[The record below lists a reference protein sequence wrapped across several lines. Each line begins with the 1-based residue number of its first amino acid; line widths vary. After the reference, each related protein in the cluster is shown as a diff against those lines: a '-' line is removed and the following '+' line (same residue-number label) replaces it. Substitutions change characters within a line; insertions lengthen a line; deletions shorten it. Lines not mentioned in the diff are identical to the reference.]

1 VRQNKTTKERLASDG
16 ASKITTRS
24 VSRVLTA
31 KTTLEGE
38 GFLVHRAIPNHGL
51 QEFDPFLLLDE
62 MGPINLSA
70 GNAKGAPDH
79 PHRGFETVTYM
90 IDGVFEHKD
99 LQGHSGKIKSGDV
112 QWMTAGSGVIHSEMP
127 EKEFSRNGGT
137 LHSFQLWVNLPKKD
151 KMMKPRY
158 QDVPANQIPVAQND
172 DASVKVKVI
181 AGESMG
187 KHAVIDTRTP
197 IMYLH
202 FNLQPGAKV
211 VQIVPQ
217 NYNAFAYVISGEGLF
232 GEDLK
237 SARKEQIVL
246 FKQDGNKVT
255 IKVPDDATPYLDV
268 LLIAGVPLG
277 EPVVRYGP
285 FVMNTEEEIEQAIQ
299 DYNSG
304 RMGKI
309 DF

>member
-1 VRQNKTTKERLASDG
+1 MKQNITNNQNLVRNEISNAKN
-16 ASKITTRS
+16 RS
-24 VSRVLTA
+24 VSQITTA

-38 GFLVHRAIPNHGL
+38 GFVVHRAFPNHSL
-51 QEFDPFLLLDE
+51 REFDPFLLLDE
-62 MGPINLSA
+62 MGPIDLSA
-70 GNAKGAPDH
+70 GEAKGAPDH

-99 LQGHSGKIKSGDV
+99 SQGHSGKIRTGDV

-127 EKEFSRNGGT
+127 EKEFLQKGGI
-137 LHSFQLWVNLPKKD
+137 LHGFQLWVNLPKKD

-158 QDVPANQIPVAQND
+158 QDLPANKIPIAQND
-172 DASVKVKVI
+172 GVKVKVI

-187 KHAVIDTRTP
+187 KQAVIETRTP

-202 FNLQPGAKV
+202 FTLQPGAKV
-211 VQIVPQ
+211 TQAIPQ
-217 NYNAFAYVISGEGLF
+217 NYNAFAYVVNGEGLF
-232 GEDLK
+232 GDK
-237 SARKEQIVL
+237 QRPAHKEQAVL
-246 FKQDGNKVT
+246 FKQDGDEIT
-255 IKVPDDATPYLDV
+255 IKVPDDAISPLDM

-285 FVMNTEEEIEQAIQ
+285 FVMNTEGEIEQAIL

>member
-1 VRQNKTTKERLASDG
+1 MKQNTANNQNLVGDAKN
-16 ASKITTRS
+16 RS
-24 VSRVLTA
+24 VSQVTNA

-38 GFLVHRAIPNHGL
+38 GFVVHRAFPNYSL
-51 QEFDPFLLLDE
+51 REFDPFLLLDE
-62 MGPINLSA
+62 MGPIALSA
-70 GNAKGAPDH
+70 GEAKGAPDH

-99 LQGHSGKIKSGDV
+99 SQGHSGRLNAGDV

-127 EKEFSRNGGT
+127 EKEFSKNGGT
-137 LHSFQLWVNLPKKD
+137 LHGFQLWVNLPKKD

-158 QDVPANQIPVAQND
+158 QDLPANKIPIAQND
-172 DASVKVKVI
+172 GVRVKVI

-187 KHAVIDTRTP
+187 KRAVIETRTP

-202 FNLQPGAKV
+202 FTLQPGAKA
-211 VQIVPQ
+211 VQTIPP
-217 NYNAFAYVISGEGLF
+217 NYNAFAYVVNGEGLF
-232 GEDLK
+232 GDEQK
-237 SARKEQIVL
+237 PAHKEQVVL
-246 FKQDGNKVT
+246 FGQDGNKVT
-255 IKVPDDATPYLDV
+255 IKALDNATSLDV
-268 LLIAGVPLG
+268 LLIAGIPLG
-277 EPVVRYGP
+277 EPVARYGP
-285 FVMNTEEEIEQAIQ
+285 FVMNTDEEIQQAIL